1 MAIYWVDPYYHSAN
15 GYLPSS
21 TDSSQQGT
29 YSSPFRLD
37 YFYKQYQS
45 NPYNGFLQDGD
56 EIRFKGLS
64 ENTFFPSNRTSNDF
78 LTNTSNNNYYGVNTG
93 YAASSYYGSE
103 NSANAS
109 LIKVKDKRGNYL
121 YIKMQ
126 QGNTNL
132 YTLTGNSF
140 WSECL
145 PVLDLTYKPIFFDQR
160 YQLSNQY
167 GSFSMPFFLTT
178 DGGSG
183 GNWPRSYDF
192 STAKLSVTITS
203 GWDTETTQNGITVLD
218 FRNSSY
224 QPSALHWGV
233 ENNNSYNSD
242 SQRNY
247 LIKWDCPEMII
258 TNNYGNQAFVK
269 GWSVKLK
276 AFKSCVYQPGY
287 PVVVFSGVLT
297 NSIKPSAS
305 PSDTTAGSIDIE
317 QFGGGGYFYTYSHNA
332 YNDAVISLPIVTGMY
347 EGLKIYQ
354 NAGNWLNNLSGG
366 NGGTDY
372 QNYVNTYKYEV
383 QLKLF
388 TISYGCNINLD
399 VTSNNQNY
407 PIQTKFTLLDDWELY
422 SINTSDTLSFT
433 NVGYGIIYSENIGT
447 RQSNNMFSYSN
458 SVYVN
463 NINYLQQPS
472 NYQGFPPNGSL
483 SSNNY
488 DLTSDANSIL
498 KTLVWNSKPYYTYF
512 KKWTIANGKN
522 IENVEKPPL
531 YIRSSSY
538 TYATPVKIPVLL
550 EPQSGQTVEFLQS
563 IQSGEIS
570 HTPVLI
576 YKSSNYSNKIT
587 WKLWKELYD
596 TGMIFKDSI
605 ELPLYDYSSNNT
617 NITIGL
623 TTDNSA
629 GINVKLRFIGY
640 SISAGYVTDI
650 ISPVSVT
657 FSGNSYSATT
667 TINKSKFKA
676 GLFTNLFVQYV
687 VTKTDNNITHLAF
700 DNITT
705 SAS

>member
-1 MAIYWVDPYYHSAN
+1 MAIYWVDPYYHSGN
-15 GYLPSS
+15 GYLSSS
-21 TDSSQQGT
+21 TDNSQQGT

-37 YFYKQYQS
+37 YFYRQS
-45 NPYNGFLQDGD
+45 QNTPYSGFLQDGD

-64 ENTFFPSNRTSNDF
+64 ESTFFPSNRTSNAF
-78 LTNTSNNNYYGVNTG
+78 LTNPSNNNYYGVNTG
-93 YAASSYYGSE
+93 YSATQFYGSE

-132 YTLTGNSF
+132 YTQSGNSF
-140 WSECL
+140 WQECL

-160 YQLSNQY
+160 YQLSTQY
-167 GSFSMPFFLTT
+167 NSLNLPFFISSNN
-178 DGGSG
+178 GQG
-183 GNWPRSYDF
+183 GNWPTSYNF
-192 STAKLSVTITS
+192 NNANLSVTITS
-203 GWDTETTQNGITVLD
+203 GWDTETTQNGITILD
-218 FRNSSY
+218 FRNNGY
-224 QPSALHWGV
+224 QPYNIHWGV
-233 ENNNSYNSD
+233 DNNTSINDNNH
-242 SQRNY
+242 RNY
-247 LIKWDCPEMII
+247 LVKWNCPEMII
-258 TNNYGNQAFVK
+258 TNNYGCSSYVK

-276 AFKSCVYQPGY
+276 AFKNCMYSPGY
-287 PVVVFSGVLT
+287 DANIFSGVLT
-297 NSIKPSAS
+297 NSKTAS
-305 PSDTTAGSIDIE
+305 PSPTDTTAGSVTIE
-317 QFGGGGYFYTYSHNA
+317 QYGGGGYTYIFNHNA
-332 YNDAVISLPIVTGMY
+332 YSNAVINIPIITSMYPGMRIVQNSAYWTGR
-347 EGLKIYQ
+347 
-354 NAGNWLNNLSGG
+354 LSGG
-366 NGGTDY
+366 TTGTDY
-372 QNYVNTYKYEV
+372 QDYVNNYGYELQFKYSSS
-383 QLKLF
+383 
-388 TISYGCNINLD
+388 SYGISVNLD
-399 VTSNNQNY
+399 YQSMSASF
-407 PIQTKFTLLDDWELY
+407 PIRTTLTLLNDWELY
-422 SINTSDTLSFT
+422 SRNSNTTLSLENST
-433 NVGYGIIYSENIGT
+433 YGTISSENIGT
-447 RQSNNMFSYSN
+447 KQNDNMFSFDTN
-458 SVYVN
+458 VYRN
-463 NINYLQQPS
+463 TFSYLSPPS
-472 NYQGFPPNGSL
+472 NNQGFPPNSSL

-488 DLTSDANSIL
+488 NLFSDSNSIL
-498 KTLVWNSKPYYTYF
+498 KTLVWSDVPNYTYV
-512 KKWTIANGKN
+512 KKWTISNGKN

-531 YIRSSSY
+531 YIRSTSY

-667 TINKSKFKA
+667 TIDKSKFKA